1 MESSRSY
8 FSVPPLSFCRL
19 PLSLSL
25 SLSLSLRLS
34 LQLLLSVECFSQL
47 EVELGLV
54 LTAARRFTDLC
65 LPERGCGEEEG
76 RGEGGREEG
85 ERKHFVGMLV
95 EVFLA
100 MMRDPQQFTKFQQI
114 SETFDSNAE
123 SLTSIL
129 GTEYQFG
136 RGSAPN
142 CESLYLNNALAIFT
156 PTRLSLL
163 LDGPLDVPTVKEVVA
178 SLSGGHSEPHP
189 PSICPLLLSVILGM
203 DCGM

>member
-1 MESSRSY
+1 M
-8 FSVPPLSFCRL
+8 PPFYLFVV
-19 PLSLSL
+19 SLFVS
-25 SLSLSLRLS
+25 LS
-34 LQLLLSVECFSQL
+34 LQLLLSVECLSQL

-85 ERKHFVGMLV
+85 ARKHFVEMLT

-100 MMRDPQQFTKFQQI
+100 MMRDPQQFTKFQQL
-114 SETFDSNAE
+114 SETSDSTAE

-129 GTEYQFG
+129 GTEYQFD

-142 CESLYLNNALAIFT
+142 CECLYFNDTLVIFSYT
-156 PTRLSLL
+156 CTEGGASAELRNGQSNMCIYYATKLC
-163 LDGPLDVPTVKEVVA
+163 GVQGVK
-178 SLSGGHSEPHP
+178 L
-189 PSICPLLLSVILGM
+189 
-203 DCGM
+203 